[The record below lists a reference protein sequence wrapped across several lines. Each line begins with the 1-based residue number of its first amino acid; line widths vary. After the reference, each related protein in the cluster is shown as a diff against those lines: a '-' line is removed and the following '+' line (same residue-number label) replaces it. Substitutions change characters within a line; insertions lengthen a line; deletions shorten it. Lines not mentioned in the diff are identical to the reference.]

1 MSADSP
7 SMMAV
12 EIAARSGSFELSPT
26 QRCRPRP
33 GNGEVLIRVHAAGVN
48 GHDVHQ
54 LHSGG
59 HPLRSGETDL
69 PGLEVAGEIVEVGPG
84 AVRWREGDRVCALL
98 RGGGY
103 AEYAVAPAGNCLP
116 APSNLSWA
124 EAAVLPETFFTVWS
138 NVFIDCGLASGESF
152 LMNGGTSGIGVAA
165 IQIVSCL
172 GHRVFATARGPDKV
186 EICRTLGAVGI
197 DYEREDF
204 PTVIAASTEGRGVD
218 VILDVVAGDYVAKD
232 IACLSEG
239 GRVAFIGAARGWQCE
254 IDLRQVVR
262 RRLRILGSLL
272 RPRPDGFKARV
283 AAQLEE
289 LVWPHLIAGRIKP
302 MLDRTFPLARAA
314 DAIRTLEERQHVGKL
329 ALLVRGSP

>member
-1 MSADSP
+1 MIANSR

-12 EIAARSGSFELSPT
+12 EIAGTSGSFELSPT
-26 QRCRPRP
+26 QRARPRP
-33 GNGEVLIRVHAAGVN
+33 SHGEVLIEVHAAGVN

-54 LHSGG
+54 LHNGG
-59 HPLRSGETDL
+59 HPLRPGETNL
-69 PGLEVAGEIVEVGPG
+69 PGLEVAGEIVEVGSG
-84 AVRWREGDRVCALL
+84 VSRWREGDRVSALL

-116 APSNLSWA
+116 APANLSWA

-165 IQIVSCL
+165 IQIASLL
-172 GHRVFATARGPDKV
+172 GHQVFATARGAHKV
-186 EICRTLGAVGI
+186 AICRELGAVGI

-204 PTVIAASTEGRGVD
+204 TTVIAAATGGRGVD

-232 IACLSEG
+232 IASLSEG
-239 GRVAFIGAARGWQCE
+239 GRVVFIGAARGWQSE

-272 RPRPDGFKARV
+272 RPRPDDFKARV
-283 AAQLEE
+283 AAELEE
-289 LVWPHLIAGRIKP
+289 QVWPYLVAGRIKP
-302 MLDRTFPLARAA
+302 MLERTFALTRAA
-314 DAIRTLEERQHVGKL
+314 DAIQTLEERKHVGKL
-329 ALLVRGSP
+329 ALLVRGLS